1 MDVPVRGD
9 RGITTGLDI
18 VKGFQD
24 EDYCRRLLEATVWR
38 IVVWIGLCTHCSPT
52 SQHDNIILYKVISA
66 ANLGKGHSDQDSIP
80 LAPCRMEVFASSK
93 IVCL

>member
-1 MDVPVRGD
+1 MARINQGRFSFAAKVLPEPLITKSAVGAGGGHGCACARGD

-38 IVVWIGLCTHCSPT
+38 IVV
-52 SQHDNIILYKVISA
+52 
-66 ANLGKGHSDQDSIP
+66 
-80 LAPCRMEVFASSK
+80 
-93 IVCL
+93 